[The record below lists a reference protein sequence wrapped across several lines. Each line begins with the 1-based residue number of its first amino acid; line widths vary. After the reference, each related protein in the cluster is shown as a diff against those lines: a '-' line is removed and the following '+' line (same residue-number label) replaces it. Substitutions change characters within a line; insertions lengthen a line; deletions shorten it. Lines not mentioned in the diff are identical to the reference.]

1 LSKRRSKEKI
11 NQDRKEIIK
20 LILQEDKYKDRYL
33 EKHKDKNFYR
43 EYKNIFFK
51 DINESLIK
59 NIENTDYVNFISS
72 YKNFLIDNKD
82 NIEVFEN
89 YLNNFEKL
97 KEFFNKIIESE
108 SSYYKN
114 KFLNNFGEDITIK
127 IEEYNQEIKYNINFL
142 EFIKLTLKQNN
153 KEKKDKIN

>member
-1 LSKRRSKEKI
+1 MSKRRSKEKI

-43 EYKNIFFK
+43 KYKNIFFK

-72 YKNFLIDNKD
+72 YKKFLIDNKN
-82 NIEVFEN
+82 NIKVFED
-89 YLNNFEKL
+89 YINNFEKL

-108 SSYYKN
+108 SSYYTN
-114 KFLNNFGEDITIK
+114 KFLNNFGKDITIK
-127 IEEYNQEIKYNINFL
+127 IEEYNHEIKYNINFL
-142 EFIKLTLKQNN
+142 EFVKLTLKQNN
-153 KEKKDKIN
+153 KEKKDKI